1 MTASLSK
8 KSRKK
13 FKKNGAAPRKNAPAD
28 INVPSGA
35 KNEDSSGDGDNNNKV
50 VTSDRNSSFRAPTRS
65 DVLQACI
72 ITSGSILALG
82 VILREVISNNY

>member
-13 FKKNGAAPRKNAPAD
+13 FKKNGATPRKNAPAD